1 MRRLLALGLLLPLAA
16 ACAGPGGEPM
26 ALGCDGVL
34 RVANAAPQT
43 VEQLFVS
50 AAGPRG
56 WGPDRLAPG
65 TLPPGGQH
73 AARTSDGRVQSV
85 RVVFVDGSAVEIR
98 DLDVCATPRLTI
110 GAGGLQAGG

>member
-1 MRRLLALGLLLPLAA
+1 MRRLLALGLLPLAA
-16 ACAGPGGEPM
+16 ACAAPESGIV

-34 RVANAAPQT
+34 RVANAATLT
-43 VEQLFVS
+43 VEQLYVS

-85 RVVFVDGSAVEIR
+85 RVVFVDGSAAEIM